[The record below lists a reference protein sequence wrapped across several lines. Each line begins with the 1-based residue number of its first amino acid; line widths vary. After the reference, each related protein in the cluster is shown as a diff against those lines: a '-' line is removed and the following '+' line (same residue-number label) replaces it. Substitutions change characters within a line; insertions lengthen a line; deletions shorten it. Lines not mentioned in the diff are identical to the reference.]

1 MWMSSGVGVCLT
13 VLGLCVSVCV
23 CVCVAVGAHLVE
35 LVGNQHARG
44 QPARRSGAASYEH
57 GHMGQHGWEPS
68 TREARG
74 ARGPARESWVAD
86 QHVRASTS
94 RVSYRETLLIEII
107 QSSRASAW
115 MCACEHHA
123 LMGFIFE
130 NETVTKL
137 WTLGSSWL
145 KRMTLT
151 SLRASTSALVC
162 RLRKGVRYT
171 LYGVA
176 CVPTYDTR
184 ATPRL

>member
-86 QHVRASTS
+86 QHVRVSTS

-123 LMGFIFE
+123 LMGFIYSRTKRLQNYGRLE
-130 NETVTKL
+130 VTWKFL
-137 WTLGSSWL
+137 V
-145 KRMTLT
+145 KAYDPHEPA
-151 SLRASTSALVC
+151 SLDLRS
-162 RLRKGVRYT
+162 RL
-171 LYGVA
+171 
-176 CVPTYDTR
+176 
-184 ATPRL
+184 